1 VVKPSKRQF
10 ITSWIRKAV
19 VMLDINVASIKTT
32 VSFVV
37 DKQSLAEA
45 RKAGDDLKKYFEKI
59 ADPKIR
65 FQAQKQRRQ
74 KARQQAD
81 DARFNDKPR
90 DTKEMKAQR
99 AAEKQKVRDE
109 KANLKAK
116 QQLQKRQ
123 EVAELRLRHAG
134 LQISGIKGKYEL
146 DPKSQYEA
154 LRIIRQQTEEF
165 AKGNLTSARMNASI
179 RERVTLLRRE
189 AAQQAKVTQAQRT
202 QYAAAATKLKAQKGG
217 NAPIVGGG
225 VLGSLALTAGSLG
238 VGQRIVDKGNDNLEL
253 VRMSE
258 RVKTNPNAIKTMVA
272 WGQQHG
278 VDSANTSKAVD
289 NMKDVR
295 ERLAMTVNDAQMK
308 NGEWKGGD
316 GGITSIMNK
325 FGWSKDQISKFQDSP
340 LDFVQAT
347 VNEGQRRG
355 MSQAQIGTLIES
367 LGDDLMHYT
376 DMFMNNG
383 AEYNKTLKTLVESGQ
398 TLNDEQ
404 IRQVSAYGD
413 LSVAMGNLMNGVDNQ
428 LFTGWMKGFADG
440 GDDLV
445 RNTKVITESAGLL
458 GEGLGDLAKQVTG
471 FVGEIS
477 SVVSDL
483 NAGIREKFPDW
494 FSEANKPAAQAVIDG
509 VTGSADSAA
518 SWVQDKT
525 GFNTRSVGHAV
536 KDWLGIDDQPTGT
549 AVEQYSL
556 NGDSLPGGSLR
567 DSAISS
573 LTSTNSAPSYNL
585 APVFNLNLEA
595 SVPLT
600 IASDSS
606 RLADYVDFTAKAS
619 QAAFTQSLT
628 LSALSGQSSTGG

>member
-1 VVKPSKRQF
+1 MLEIHTSSIVNTVRFQVSKED
-10 ITSWIRKAV
+10 IEVAKKA
-19 VMLDINVASIKTT
+19 A
-32 VSFVV
+32 
-37 DKQSLAEA
+37 
-45 RKAGDDLKKYFEKI
+45 DDLQRHFSKI
-59 ADPKIR
+59 KDPKIR
-65 FQAQKQRRQ
+65 FQAQRQRRQ
-74 KARQQAD
+74 SAREQVADAKAASPKTSNDLKQQRQAEKAGKAQAREAAKIAKRNETASLKFRSANLQMKGVAGKYGLD
-81 DARFNDKPR
+81 PLKQLEFARF
-90 DTKEMKAQR
+90 
-99 AAEKQKVRDE
+99 
-109 KANLKAK
+109 AK
-116 QQLQKRQ
+116 QQTELFRNNQISSAKLNY
-123 EVAELRLRHAG
+123 ELRERL
-134 LQISGIKGKYEL
+134 
-146 DPKSQYEA
+146 A
-154 LRIIRQQTEEF
+154 L
-165 AKGNLTSARMNASI
+165 M
-179 RERVTLLRRE
+179 RRE
-189 AAQQAKVTQAQRT
+189 AALQARITASTQQQAAAQRQAKRT
-202 QYAAAATKLKAQKGG
+202 DYKGAAANIKEKGL
-217 NAPIVGGG
+217 NVIGGG
-225 VLGSLALTAGSLG
+225 AGFIGATAALAGGASILGRVRETA
-238 VGQRIVDKGNDNLEL
+238 NDNLDL
-253 VRMSE
+253 VRQSE

-295 ERLAMTVNDAQMK
+295 ERLAMTVNDSQFK

-325 FGWSKDQISKFQDSP
+325 FGWSKDQISNFQDSP

-445 RNTKVITESAGLL
+445 RKTKIITEAAGML
-458 GEGLGDLAKQVTG
+458 GEGLGNLSKEITG

-477 SVVSDL
+477 SVVSDINKGL
-483 NAGIREKFPDW
+483 KERFPVWFAEKD
-494 FSEANKPAAQAVIDG
+494 KPAAQALYDG
-509 VTGSADSAA
+509 AVTGSANSAA
-518 SWVQDKT
+518 DWVQDKT
-525 GFNTRSVGHAV
+525 GFDTRSVGHAV

>member
-1 VVKPSKRQF
+1 
-10 ITSWIRKAV
+10 
-19 VMLDINVASIKTT
+19 MLDISVSQIRNT
-32 VSFVV
+32 VTFVV
-37 DKQSLAEA
+37 DKQSIALA
-45 RKAGDDLKKYFEKI
+45 KAAADNLQKHFQKI

-99 AAEKQKVRDE
+99 AAQKQKARDE

-123 EVAELRLRHAG
+123 ETAELKLRHAG
-134 LQISGIKGKYEL
+134 LQVSGIKGKYGL

-154 LRIIRQQTEEF
+154 LRFIRQQTEEF

-238 VGQRIVDKGNDNLEL
+238 VGQRIVDKGNENLDL
-253 VRMSE
+253 VRQSAL
-258 RVKTNPNAIKTMVA
+258 VKTNPNAIKTMVA

-383 AEYNKTLKTLVESGQ
+383 AEYNKTLKQLVESGQ

-404 IRQVSAYGD
+404 IRQTLAYGD
-413 LSVAMGNLMNGVDNQ
+413 LSVAMGNLMNGVDNSM
-428 LFTGWMKGFADG
+428 FTGFMKGFADG

-445 RNTKVITESAGLL
+445 KNTKVITESAGML
-458 GEGLGDLAKQVTG
+458 GEGLGNLSKEITG

-477 SVVSDL
+477 SVVSDI
-483 NAGIREKFPDW
+483 NAGLRSRFPEW
-494 FSEANKPAAQAVIDG
+494 FSNANKPAAQSLYDG
-509 VTGSADSAA
+509 AVTGSANSAA
-518 SWVQDKT
+518 DWVQDKT

-536 KDWLGIDDQPTGT
+536 KGWLGIDDQPTGT
-549 AVEQYSL
+549 AVEQYGL
-556 NGDSLPGGSLR
+556 NGDSLRGGALR

-606 RLADYVDFTAKAS
+606 RLSDYIDFQARAS
-619 QAAFTQSLT
+619 QASFAQSLT

>member
-1 VVKPSKRQF
+1 MLEIHTSSIVNTVRFQVSKE
-10 ITSWIRKAV
+10 
-19 VMLDINVASIKTT
+19 DI
-32 VSFVV
+32 
-37 DKQSLAEA
+37 AEA
-45 RKAGDDLKKYFEKI
+45 KKAADDLQRHFSKI
-59 ADPKIR
+59 KDPKIR

-81 DARFNDKPR
+81 DARFNAKPR

-99 AAEKQKVRDE
+99 AAEKQKARDE

-123 EVAELRLRHAG
+123 EVAELKLRHAG
-134 LQISGIKGKYEL
+134 LQVSGIKGKYGL

-154 LRIIRQQTEEF
+154 LRYIHQQSEEF
-165 AKGNLTSARMNASI
+165 AKGNISSQRMNALI

-202 QYAAAATKLKAQKGG
+202 QYAAVATKLKAQKGG

-238 VGQRIVDKGNDNLEL
+238 VGQRIIDKGNENLDL
-253 VRMSE
+253 VRQSAL
-258 RVKTNPNAIKTMVA
+258 VKTNPNAIKTMVT

-325 FGWSKDQISKFQDSP
+325 FGWGIEDVKTFQNRP
-340 LDFVQAT
+340 LDFIQAT

-404 IRQVSAYGD
+404 IRQVSVYGD

>member
-1 VVKPSKRQF
+1 
-10 ITSWIRKAV
+10 
-19 VMLDINVASIKTT
+19 MLDINVASIKTT

-45 RKAGDDLKKYFEKI
+45 RKAGDDLKKYFEKT

-154 LRIIRQQTEEF
+154 LRIIRQQTEQF

-494 FSEANKPAAQAVIDG
+494 FSESNKPAAQAVIDG

>member
-1 VVKPSKRQF
+1 MLEINTSK
-10 ITSWIRKAV
+10 IV
-19 VMLDINVASIKTT
+19 NT
-32 VSFVV
+32 VTFTV
-37 DKQSLAEA
+37 DKGSIAEA
-45 RKAGDDLKKYFEKI
+45 KAAADNLQKHFQKI

-65 FQAQKQRRQ
+65 FQDLKQRRQ

-99 AAEKQKVRDE
+99 AAEKQKARDE

-123 EVAELRLRHAG
+123 ETAELKLRHAG
-134 LQISGIKGKYEL
+134 LQVSGIKGKYGL

-154 LRIIRQQTEEF
+154 LRYIHQQSEEF
-165 AKGNLTSARMNASI
+165 AKGNISSQRMNALI

-238 VGQRIVDKGNDNLEL
+238 VGQRIVDKGNENLDL
-253 VRMSE
+253 VRKSE
-258 RVKTNPNAIKTMVA
+258 LVKTNPNVVKTMVA

-278 VDSANTSKAVD
+278 VDSANVD
-289 NMKDVR
+289 KVTDNFKDVR
-295 ERLAMTVNDAQMK
+295 ERIAMTLNDSQFK

-325 FGWSKDQISKFQDSP
+325 FGWGKEQIKSFQDRP
-340 LDFVQAT
+340 ADLLQAVT
-347 VNEGQRRG
+347 NEGQRRG

-367 LGDDLMHYT
+367 LGDALMHYT

-383 AEYNKTLKTLVESGQ
+383 AEYNKTLKQLVDSGQ

-404 IRQVSAYGD
+404 IRQTLAYGD
-413 LSVAMGNLMNGVDNQ
+413 LSVAMGNLMNGVDNSM
-428 LFTGWMKGFADG
+428 FTGFMKGFADG

-445 RNTKVITESAGLL
+445 KNTKVITESAGML

-477 SVVSDL
+477 SVASDL
-483 NAGIREKFPDW
+483 NSALRQRFPEW
-494 FSEANKPAAQAVIDG
+494 FSDTKKPAVQNLYDGAVG
-509 VTGSADSAA
+509 GSANVTAD
-518 SWVQDKT
+518 WIQDKT
-525 GFNTRSVGHAV
+525 GFDTRSVAPAI
-536 KDWLGIDDQPTGT
+536 KDWLGLGNQQAGT
-549 AVEQYSL
+549 AANQYNL
-556 NGDSLPGGSLR
+556 AGDSLR
-567 DSAISS
+567 DSAMSLSS
-573 LTSTNSAPSYNL
+573 GNAPSYNL
-585 APVFNLNLEA
+585 NPTFNLTVA
-595 SVPLT
+595 PSVPLT
-600 IASDSS
+600 IQSDTG
-606 RLADYVDFTAKAS
+606 RLADYVDFQARAS
-619 QAAFTQSLT
+619 QASFAQSLT
-628 LSALSGQSSTGG
+628 LSMSSGQSSIGG

>member
-1 VVKPSKRQF
+1 
-10 ITSWIRKAV
+10 
-19 VMLDINVASIKTT
+19 MLDISVSQIRNT
-32 VSFVV
+32 VTFVV
-37 DKQSLAEA
+37 DKQSIALA
-45 RKAGDDLKKYFEKI
+45 KAAADNLQKHFQKI

-99 AAEKQKVRDE
+99 AAQKQKARDE

-123 EVAELRLRHAG
+123 ETAELKLRHAG
-134 LQISGIKGKYEL
+134 LQVSGIKGKYGL

-154 LRIIRQQTEEF
+154 LRFIRQQTEEF

-225 VLGSLALTAGSLG
+225 VLGSLALTAGSFG
-238 VGQRIVDKGNDNLEL
+238 VGQRIVDKGNENLDL
-253 VRMSE
+253 VRQSAL
-258 RVKTNPNAIKTMVA
+258 VKTNPNAIKTMVA

-383 AEYNKTLKTLVESGQ
+383 AEYNKTLKQLVESGQ

-404 IRQVSAYGD
+404 IRQTLAYGD
-413 LSVAMGNLMNGVDNQ
+413 LSVAMGNLMNGVDNSM
-428 LFTGWMKGFADG
+428 FTGFMKGFADG

-445 RNTKVITESAGLL
+445 KNTKVITESAGML
-458 GEGLGDLAKQVTG
+458 GEGLGNLSKEITG

-477 SVVSDL
+477 SVVSDI
-483 NAGIREKFPDW
+483 NAGLRSRFPEW
-494 FSEANKPAAQAVIDG
+494 FSNANKPAAQSLYDG
-509 VTGSADSAA
+509 AVTGSANSAA
-518 SWVQDKT
+518 DWVQDKT

-536 KDWLGIDDQPTGT
+536 KGWLGIDDQPTGT
-549 AVEQYSL
+549 AVEQYGL
-556 NGDSLPGGSLR
+556 NGDSLRGGALR

-606 RLADYVDFTAKAS
+606 RLSDYIDFQARAS
-619 QAAFTQSLT
+619 QASFAQSLT

>member
-1 VVKPSKRQF
+1 MLEIHTSSIVNTVRFQVSKE
-10 ITSWIRKAV
+10 
-19 VMLDINVASIKTT
+19 DI
-32 VSFVV
+32 
-37 DKQSLAEA
+37 AEA
-45 RKAGDDLKKYFEKI
+45 KKAADDLQRHFSKI
-59 ADPKIR
+59 KDPKIR

-81 DARFNDKPR
+81 DARFNAKPR

-99 AAEKQKVRDE
+99 AAEKQKARDE

-123 EVAELRLRHAG
+123 EVAELKLRHAG
-134 LQISGIKGKYEL
+134 LQVSGIKGKYGL

-154 LRIIRQQTEEF
+154 LRYIHQQSEEF
-165 AKGNLTSARMNASI
+165 AKGNISSQRMNALI

-202 QYAAAATKLKAQKGG
+202 QYAAVATKLKAQKGG

-238 VGQRIVDKGNDNLEL
+238 VGQRIIDKGNENLDL
-253 VRMSE
+253 VRQSAL
-258 RVKTNPNAIKTMVA
+258 VKTNPNAIKTMVT

-325 FGWSKDQISKFQDSP
+325 FGWGIEDVKTFQNRP
-340 LDFVQAT
+340 LDFIQAT

-383 AEYNKTLKTLVESGQ
+383 AGYNKTLKTLVESGQ

-404 IRQVSAYGD
+404 IRQVSVYGD

>member
-1 VVKPSKRQF
+1 
-10 ITSWIRKAV
+10 
-19 VMLDINVASIKTT
+19 MLDISVSQIRNT
-32 VSFVV
+32 VTFVV
-37 DKQSLAEA
+37 DKQSIALA
-45 RKAGDDLKKYFEKI
+45 KAAADNLQKHFQKI

-99 AAEKQKVRDE
+99 AAQKQKARDE

-123 EVAELRLRHAG
+123 ETAELKLHHAG
-134 LQISGIKGKYEL
+134 LQVSGIKGKYGL

-154 LRIIRQQTEEF
+154 LRFIRQQTEEF
-165 AKGNLTSARMNASI
+165 AKGNLTSDRMNASI

-238 VGQRIVDKGNDNLEL
+238 VGQRIVDKGNENLDL
-253 VRMSE
+253 VRQSAL
-258 RVKTNPNAIKTMVA
+258 VKTNPNAIKTMVA

-340 LDFVQAT
+340 LDFVQVT

-383 AEYNKTLKTLVESGQ
+383 AEYNKTLKQLVESGH

-404 IRQVSAYGD
+404 IKQTYAYGD
-413 LSVAMGNLMNGVDNQ
+413 LSVAMGNLMNGVDNS
-428 LFTGWMKGFADG
+428 LFTGFMKGFADG

-445 RNTKVITESAGLL
+445 KNTKVITESAGML
-458 GEGLGDLAKQVTG
+458 GEGLGNLSKEITG

-477 SVVSDL
+477 SVVSDI
-483 NAGIREKFPDW
+483 NAGLRSRFPEW
-494 FSEANKPAAQAVIDG
+494 FSNANKPAAQSLYDG
-509 VTGSADSAA
+509 AVTGSANSAA
-518 SWVQDKT
+518 DWVQDKT

-536 KDWLGIDDQPTGT
+536 KGWLGIDDKPTGT
-549 AVEQYSL
+549 AVEQYGL
-556 NGDSLPGGSLR
+556 NGDSLRGGALR

-606 RLADYVDFTAKAS
+606 RLSDYIDFQARAS
-619 QAAFTQSLT
+619 QASFAQSLT

>member
-1 VVKPSKRQF
+1 MLEIHTSSIVNTVRFQVSKE
-10 ITSWIRKAV
+10 
-19 VMLDINVASIKTT
+19 DI
-32 VSFVV
+32 
-37 DKQSLAEA
+37 AEA
-45 RKAGDDLKKYFEKI
+45 KKAADDLQRHFSKI
-59 ADPKIR
+59 KDPKIR

-81 DARFNDKPR
+81 DARFNAKPR

-99 AAEKQKVRDE
+99 AAEKQKARDE

-123 EVAELRLRHAG
+123 EVAELKLRHAG
-134 LQISGIKGKYEL
+134 LQVSGIKGKYGL

-154 LRIIRQQTEEF
+154 LRYIHQQSEEF
-165 AKGNLTSARMNASI
+165 AKGNISSQRMNALI

-202 QYAAAATKLKAQKGG
+202 QYAAVATKLKAQKGG

-238 VGQRIVDKGNDNLEL
+238 VGQRIIDKGNENLDL
-253 VRMSE
+253 VRQSAL
-258 RVKTNPNAIKTMVA
+258 VKTNPNAIKTMVT

-325 FGWSKDQISKFQDSP
+325 FGWGIEDVKTFQNRP
-340 LDFVQAT
+340 LDFIQAT

-404 IRQVSAYGD
+404 IRQVSVYGD
-413 LSVAMGNLMNGVDNQ
+413 LSVAMGNLMNGIDNQ
-428 LFTGWMKGFADG
+428 LFTGWMKGIADG

-536 KDWLGIDDQPTGT
+536 KGWLGIDDQPTGT
-549 AVEQYSL
+549 AVEQYGL
-556 NGDSLPGGSLR
+556 NGDSLQGGALR

-585 APVFNLNLEA
+585 APVFN
-595 SVPLT
+595 
-600 IASDSS
+600 
-606 RLADYVDFTAKAS
+606 
-619 QAAFTQSLT
+619 
-628 LSALSGQSSTGG
+628 

>member
-1 VVKPSKRQF
+1 
-10 ITSWIRKAV
+10 
-19 VMLDINVASIKTT
+19 MLDINVASIKTT

-99 AAEKQKVRDE
+99 AAEKQKVRGE

-154 LRIIRQQTEEF
+154 LRFIRQQTEEF
-165 AKGNLTSARMNASI
+165 AKGNLTSDRMNASI

-606 RLADYVDFTAKAS
+606 RLSDYIDFQARAS
-619 QAAFTQSLT
+619 QASFAQSLT